1 MDSCLYE
8 AKDIIGLASRIGG
21 SLFVV
26 YAGNT
31 MYSRDF
37 KEVTNY
43 DILNDENTKYVLLA
57 LRQDLPWGHDA
68 AGARIV
74 SCFRRH
80 EKNYFTIH
88 TIWGNVVAEVGD
100 LSSCKIRL
108 SFSGGSLD
116 FSPSSPGC
124 LDFKWR
130 SMAEFEKYLHG
141 IEEQVLKL
149 HRKLKLKA
157 LKERKNAIRGAM
169 DEYDR

>member
-21 SLFVV
+21 SLFT
-26 YAGNT
+26 YAVNT
-31 MYSRDF
+31 MNSRDF
-37 KEVTNY
+37 VEVTDY
-43 DILNDENTKYVLLA
+43 DVLNDENTEYVLLA

-68 AGARIV
+68 VGARIV
-74 SCFRRH
+74 SCFCRH

-88 TIWGNVVAEVGD
+88 TIWGNVVAEAAD
-100 LSSCKIRL
+100 LGLFFIRL
-108 SFSGGSLD
+108 SFSGTS
-116 FSPSSPGC
+116 

-130 SMAEFEKYLHG
+130 SMAKFEKYLHG

>member
-8 AKDIIGLASRIGG
+8 ATDIIGLASRIGG
-21 SLFVV
+21 SLFV
-26 YAGNT
+26 YADNT
-31 MYSRDF
+31 SNNRDF
-37 KEVTNY
+37 VEVTNY
-43 DILNDENTKYVLLA
+43 DILNDENTKYVFLA
-57 LRQDLPWGHDA
+57 LRQDLPWGLDA
-68 AGARIV
+68 VGARIV
-74 SCFRRH
+74 SSFCRH

-108 SFSGGSLD
+108 SFSV
-116 FSPSSPGC
+116 GC

-130 SMAEFEKYLHG
+130 SMAEFEKYLHS

-149 HRKLKLKA
+149 HQKLKLKA